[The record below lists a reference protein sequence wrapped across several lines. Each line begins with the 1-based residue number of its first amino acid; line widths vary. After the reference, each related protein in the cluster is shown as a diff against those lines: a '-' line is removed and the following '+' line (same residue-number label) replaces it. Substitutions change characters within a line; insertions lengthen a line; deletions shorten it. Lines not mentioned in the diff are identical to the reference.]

1 MIMKTTQEFQAV
13 THAREFSEAMY
24 PGSGDSYAEH
34 IRESLEKRI
43 ERGDLTREEAMTYSL
58 GLLYVGNEGE

>member
-1 MIMKTTQEFQAV
+1 MMDTTQEFEAV
-13 THAREFSEAMY
+13 THAREFSERMY
-24 PGSGDSYAEH
+24 PGSGDGYAEY

-58 GLLYVGNEGE
+58 GLLYIGNDGE